1 MEQEV
6 LVHDQAV
13 RNQDLQREEVEQIP
27 DPDAWALEGEG
38 RLQQE
43 EERIPDPA
51 VQSPGPAE
59 EVEQSPGL
67 AAGTDCT
74 QDSYSY

>member
-6 LVHDQAV
+6 LVRDQAV
-13 RNQDLQREEVEQIP
+13 RNQDLQREEVEQTP

-38 RLQQE
+38 RLKQE
-43 EERIPDPA
+43 EQIPDPA